1 MDVGAIRTQL
11 AAALDGLGYRTYASV
26 PAAAQLPCAV
36 AMWPDVVTYN
46 RDLGGGTEVDITVT
60 VAVSD
65 NDPAASQA
73 AIDLAMSTTTDGMA
87 YRIQKHP
94 ADGAWR
100 AATVTTAGNV
110 RQLLVAGATALAA
123 DFTVSIIAP

>member
-46 RDLGGGTEVDITVT
+46 RDLGGGCEVDITVT
-60 VAVSD
+60 IAVSD
-65 NDPAASQA
+65 NDAAASQA
-73 AIDLAMSTTTDGMA
+73 ALDEAMSTTAEGMPWL
-87 YRIQKHP
+87 IQRH
-94 ADGAWR
+94 DSEGAWR
-100 AATVTTAGNV
+100 AATVTIASNI
-110 RQLLVAGATALAA
+110 RQLIVAGSTALAA